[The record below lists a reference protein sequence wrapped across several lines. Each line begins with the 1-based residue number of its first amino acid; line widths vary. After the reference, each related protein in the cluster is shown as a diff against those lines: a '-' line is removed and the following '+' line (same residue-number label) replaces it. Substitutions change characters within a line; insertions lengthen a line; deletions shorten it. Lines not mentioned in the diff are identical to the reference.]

1 MEQIEGRHP
10 VIEAMKANRP
20 METVYLLK
28 DGRGEAFATIEYLA
42 KDKKIEI
49 VRVDRNRLDQ
59 MSEGRIHQ
67 GVIAIA
73 TAKPMVDVEDMI
85 LLAKERG
92 EDPLILILDGI
103 EDPGNVGA
111 LMRTASA
118 AGVHGLILREKRAA
132 GITPATIKA
141 SAGAWEYL
149 PVAMVTNISRTIQQL
164 KEQGIWI
171 AGADMDGQVL
181 YKSNL
186 KGPLAIVIG
195 GEGKG
200 LSRLVRENC
209 DFLLRI
215 PMVGQISSLN
225 ASVAGGL
232 LLYEAFRQRGNYS

>member
-28 DGRGEAFATIEYLA
+28 DGRGEVFATIEYLA

-225 ASVAGGL
+225 ASVAG
-232 LLYEAFRQRGNYS
+232 